1 MKHPLVFLL
10 VFFLLFG
17 VCSAQEKLTLEE
29 SIQIALEQSPVV
41 LKARAEI
48 EAAEGAAGQAVA
60 DFLPQLSLKGSL
72 GKYYAEPMT
81 VQITFAGTPQAFE
94 YGIDEQADMYTYSAS
109 LTQPIYK
116 GGRLWSSLA
125 MAQKGL
131 QATKEELRKVNE
143 EVKFNV
149 ISAYYGVL
157 KARKLVELG
166 EQSVAMAKNHL
177 DRVNALL
184 KVGMSTR
191 ADVLRSEVQLSKAE
205 IGLTRAKQGLEIA
218 KNNFNNTLGRDLGAE
233 VELEEAAYDSKEIPV
248 YDYKDLLEIAY
259 ENRPDW
265 RQYILAKKAS
275 EDEVG
280 IAHSGLWPKISLVG
294 NYDVGSTK
302 YSAYTSDTKTWTAL
316 LSGSWDIFDG
326 TATWNLIKEARAKLE
341 AQKANEISVKRAIA
355 LEVKDANFAV
365 QSAKENLEGALKT
378 RELADENFNIAE
390 LRYDSGVG
398 TNLEVIDAQVA
409 LTQARTDLLQ
419 AQHDLQIA
427 RARINKVVGKEIY

>member
-1 MKHPLVFLL
+1 MKHPLAYFL

-17 VCSAQEKLTLEE
+17 VCSAQEKLNLEE

-48 EAAEGAAGQAVA
+48 EASEGAAGQAVA
-60 DFLPQLSLKGSL
+60 DFLPQLSLNGSL

-94 YGIDEQADMYTYSAS
+94 YGIDEQADMYSYSAS

-131 QATKEELRKVNE
+131 AATKEELRKVNE

-157 KARKLVELG
+157 KTKKLVELS
-166 EQSVAMAKNHL
+166 EQSVSMAKNHL

-218 KNNFNNTLGRDLGAE
+218 KNNFNNTLGRDLDAE
-233 VELEEAAYDSKEIPV
+233 VELEEVAYDSKEILV
-248 YDYKDLLEIAY
+248 YDYKDLLEITY
-259 ENRPDW
+259 ENRPAW

-280 IAHSGLWPKISLVG
+280 IARSGLWPKISLVG

-341 AQKANEISVKRAIA
+341 AQEANEISVKRAIA

-378 RELADENFNIAE
+378 RELADENFSIAE
-390 LRYDSGVG
+390 LRFESGVG

-409 LTQARTDLLQ
+409 LTQARTDYLQ
-419 AQHDLQIA
+419 AQHDLLIA
-427 RARINKVVGKEIY
+427 MARVNKTVGREIY